1 MVPTEL
7 VKTQRNGGQANAV
20 PTLPGFQLS
29 SPLKIDPGPSK
40 QATGFLELSNASKD
54 RPRPLEAGHR
64 IFEIIESEK
73 LT

>member
-40 QATGFLELSNASKD
+40 QATGFLELSNVDPGPSKQATGFLNY
-54 RPRPLEAGHR
+54 R
-64 IFEIIESEK
+64 SEK